1 MFCDTAYKEIISCI
15 SIAFLKNMIG
25 RFVKPQHRVNAG
37 DDVKSI
43 NFSDR
48 TYQLEED
55 MEDISWLA
63 HTKQAKEA
71 V

>member
-1 MFCDTAYKEIISCI
+1 
-15 SIAFLKNMIG
+15 MIG
-25 RFVKPQHRVNAG
+25 RFVKTQHRVNAG

-48 TYQLEED
+48 TYQLED
-55 MEDISWLA
+55 MEDISRLA